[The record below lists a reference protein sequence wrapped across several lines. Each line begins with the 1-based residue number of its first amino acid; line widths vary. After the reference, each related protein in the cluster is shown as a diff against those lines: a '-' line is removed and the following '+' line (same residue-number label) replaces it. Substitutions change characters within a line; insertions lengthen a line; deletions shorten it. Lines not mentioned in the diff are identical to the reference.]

1 MKLLYIFSFI
11 FFLSTQ
17 ALAGQG
23 DTTSYIQVVDVYSGK
38 MDTILAFKGHVEA
51 PNWHRDN
58 YLIVNSYGKL
68 YTIDL
73 KSRKMALLNT
83 GTAQS
88 CNNDHLISPDGKW
101 LGISNTD
108 ANDTSTKLNKSII
121 YIMPINGGQ
130 PRRVTPNIPSYLHG
144 WSPDGKTL
152 VYCAERNGDYD
163 VYAIP
168 VEGGTEKRITTTEG
182 LDDGPEYS
190 ADGKYIYF
198 NSYRSGHMHL
208 WRMLADGSQPEQL
221 TFDENSNWFAHPSP
235 NNQSIVYL
243 AYTSDEKQQHLF
255 GKDVKLRLMDL
266 KTRKIRD
273 LTPVFYGGQGT
284 INVPSWSADS
294 RKLAFVSYTVN

>member
-1 MKLLYIFSFI
+1 
-11 FFLSTQ
+11 
-17 ALAGQG
+17 
-23 DTTSYIQVVDVYSGK
+23 
-38 MDTILAFKGHVEA
+38 LAFKGHVEA

-88 CNNDHLISPDGKW
+88 CNNDHLISPDAKW

-144 WSPDGKTL
+144 WSPDGRTL

-163 VYAIP
+163 VYTIP